1 MFLRGQ
7 AVKRFFLLFFIL
19 FTFGTLLFADQQAN
33 NKLFFAVQAMNVE
46 KARNAVKAGADVNG
60 VDDDEWPYFITAVS
74 GGNINLIDVFLR
86 NGVKINI
93 AGPDGKTALMHAISS
108 KNKKVTKLLLN
119 YRASL
124 TAKDRTGKNVLMYA
138 AEAGDLDLV
147 NRALKAKA
155 NPLDTDSKGMNA
167 LNYAMAGRNKQIIKM
182 LGAYETQPHDFIIA
196 VETGNVSKARTL
208 LKKGIDPN
216 LKNESGEPPLFV
228 AIRNNDKAMLK
239 LLLESN
245 ADVNFKNSKGY
256 TILMYCIAS
265 NKIKL
270 AQELLKYGALGDF
283 NFKYAKGR
291 TALMIAILSKE
302 RRFIRSISKF
312 RQNLD
317 ITDDAGKTALIYA
330 VHMGLGD
337 VVKDLLEKG
346 ADRYIAGKDGK
357 TALDIAEEKDL
368 AYISMLLRK

>member
-1 MFLRGQ
+1 M
-7 AVKRFFLLFFIL
+7 KRFFLTFFIL
-19 FTFGTLLFADQQAN
+19 FAFGSALFADQQAD

-46 KARNAVKAGADVNG
+46 KARSAIKAGANVNG
-60 VDDDEWPYFITAVS
+60 VDDDDWPYFITAVS
-74 GGNINLIDVFLR
+74 GGNMNMIDLFLR
-86 NGVKINI
+86 NKVKVNL

-108 KNKKVTKLLLN
+108 KNKKVINLLLN

-138 AEAGDLDLV
+138 AETGDLELV
-147 NRALKAKA
+147 NKALKAKA
-155 NPLDTDSKGMNA
+155 NPLDADDKGMNA
-167 LNYAMAGRNKQIIKM
+167 LNYAMAGRNKEIIKM
-182 LGAYETQPHDFIIA
+182 LGQFETQPHDFIIA
-196 VETGNVSKARTL
+196 VETGNTAKARSL
-208 LKKGIDPN
+208 LSKGIDPN

-239 LLLESN
+239 LLLDSN

-256 TILMYCIAS
+256 TIFMYCIAS

-283 NFKYAKGR
+283 NFKYAKGK

-317 ITDDAGKTALIYA
+317 LTDDQGRTALIYA
-330 VHMGLGD
+330 VYMGLGD
-337 VVKDLLEKG
+337 VVKELIEKG
-346 ADRYIAGKDGK
+346 ADVSIKGKDGK

-368 AYISMLLRK
+368 AYISMLLRHAE